1 MLNLKDNIS
10 TIFIMLGQDCNLNCK
25 YCMQHTL
32 INDIQN
38 EKTINKEIFD
48 FITYHSE
55 KQSQPIDVRFYGG
68 EPLLYFN
75 NIKDIVSKLQDE
87 NITFSIITNGKL
99 LSKDIVEFF
108 NNNKFTSCAIS
119 WDGKNVL
126 KTRYYDV
133 FKQKENLL
141 LQMKNLSI
149 DGVISAYN
157 SLDDYIEAL
166 LPYQEKYFKVHH
178 KIFPFFNEIIMDAGA
193 CFTDLIDFNYRSIRE
208 QIKNVINNF
217 LVATTKTSE
226 ELTIKDNIYMSLLT
240 MLCQQLNNDDENYT
254 KSYCGNGISVI
265 NLDLEGN
272 LYQCHNN
279 WIKIGS
285 IYDDYTNYIEK
296 AKKLDDM
303 AAKSFVDSKC
313 KDCTVLSLCKGGCPL
328 VSDKV
333 RQSTDF
339 CKIRQTMFEP
349 IINFIND
356 ALSVHGDFNLLKGK
370 YDIH

>member
-10 TIFIMLGQDCNLNCK
+10 TIFIMLGQNCNLNCK

-32 INDIQN
+32 INTIQD
-38 EKTINKEIFD
+38 KSVINDEIFD
-48 FITYHSE
+48 FVIHHAE
-55 KQSQPIDVRFYGG
+55 KQSQPIDIRFYGG
-68 EPLLYFN
+68 EPLLYLN
-75 NIKDIVSKLQDE
+75 DIKDIVFKLKE
-87 NITFSIITNGKL
+87 ANVSFSIITNGKL

-108 NNNKFTSCAIS
+108 NNNKFTGCAVS

-126 KTRYYDV
+126 KTRHYDV
-133 FKQKENLL
+133 FQQKEDLL
-141 LQMKNLSI
+141 LQIKNLNI

-157 SLDDYIEAL
+157 SLDDYIKAL
-166 LPYQEKYFKVHH
+166 LPYQEKYFKLHQ
-178 KIFPFFNEIIMDAGA
+178 KIFPFFEEIIMDAGA
-193 CFTDLIDFNYRSIRE
+193 CFSDLIDFDYNKVYQQTNSL
-208 QIKNVINNF
+208 INNMINS
-217 LVATTKTSE
+217 ATVDNDK
-226 ELTIKDNIYMSLLT
+226 LTIRDRMYLLILT
-240 MLCQQLNNDDENYT
+240 MLCQQLNDNNEYYM
-254 KSYCGNGISVI
+254 KSYCGNGIYVL

-303 AAKSFVDSKC
+303 AAKNFIDSKC

-328 VSDKV
+328 VSNKI
-333 RQSTDF
+333 RQFTDF
-339 CKIRQTMFEP
+339 CRIRQTMFEP

-356 ALSVHGDFNLLKGK
+356 ALSVHGDFNKLKGK
-370 YDIH
+370 Y